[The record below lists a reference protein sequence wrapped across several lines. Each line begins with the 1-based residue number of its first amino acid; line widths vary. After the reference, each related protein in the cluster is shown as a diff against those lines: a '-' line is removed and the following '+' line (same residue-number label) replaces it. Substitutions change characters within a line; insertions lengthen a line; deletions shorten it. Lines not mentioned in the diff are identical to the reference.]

1 MADLPR
7 IDELRRRVRQDP
19 ASISFAALAE
29 EYRRAGQYQEAIDVC
44 REGLRHHPGYLS
56 ARVTLGRA
64 LLEVGDLLEASGELE
79 HVLTVAPEN
88 LLATRTLE
96 EIHRRNGVKLT
107 PAPEPAPAKV
117 ATREI
122 PRIAVSQAPPAVDV
136 EVSEARTS
144 DAQIPETQN
153 AENQAGD
160 LHSLSRQSMDE
171 QQTDVLT
178 ADLQATDVDDAHVL
192 MADTLNHDTQVVA
205 ADEHVHA
212 TAEEPALAG
221 LEEFLEAI
229 LRARRET
236 DHNHE
241 PRR

>member
-7 IDELRRRVRQDP
+7 IDELKRRVRQDP

-107 PAPEPAPAKV
+107 PAPEPAP
-117 ATREI
+117 
-122 PRIAVSQAPPAVDV
+122 
-136 EVSEARTS
+136 
-144 DAQIPETQN
+144 
-153 AENQAGD
+153 
-160 LHSLSRQSMDE
+160 
-171 QQTDVLT
+171 
-178 ADLQATDVDDAHVL
+178 
-192 MADTLNHDTQVVA
+192 
-205 ADEHVHA
+205 
-212 TAEEPALAG
+212 
-221 LEEFLEAI
+221 
-229 LRARRET
+229 
-236 DHNHE
+236 
-241 PRR
+241 